1 MMADNAS
8 MHEPSDTPTPRA
20 IRSYVLRTGRITP
33 AQQRALGEHW
43 PRFGVEFEPRIIDLA
58 QLFGRVAARTLEIG
72 FGNGEH
78 LLERALAQ
86 PEQDFLGV
94 EVHRPGIG
102 HLLLAAA
109 KAGVTNLRVI
119 AHDAVEVLQQQIAP
133 GSLEQVQL
141 LFPDP
146 WPKKRHHKRRIVQQQ
161 FAALVASRLAAGG
174 RVHLATDW
182 EPYAEQM
189 LLVLNGCSLLV
200 NCAEGGGFID
210 IGAIEARRAT
220 RFQRRGERLGH
231 RVRELL
237 FRRH

>member
-1 MMADNAS
+1 
-8 MHEPSDTPTPRA
+8 MHRA
-20 IRSYVLRTGRITP
+20 IRSYVIRTGRITP

-43 PRFGVEFEPRIIDLA
+43 PRFGVEFEPRLLDLA

-78 LLERALAQ
+78 LLQRALAQ
-86 PEQDFLGV
+86 PERDFIGV

-109 KAGVTNLRVI
+109 KADVGNLRVI
-119 AHDAVEVLQQQIAP
+119 AHDALEVLEQQIAP
-133 GSLEQVQL
+133 GTLDEVQL

-146 WPKKRHHKRRIVQQQ
+146 WPKKRHHKRRIVQHE

-174 RVHLATDW
+174 RLHLATDW
-182 EPYAEQM
+182 EPYADEM
-189 LLVLNGCSLLV
+189 LLVLDGCSVLA
-200 NCAEGGGFID
+200 NCAAAGGFID
-210 IGAIEARRAT
+210 VGAILARSAT
-220 RFQRRGERLGH
+220 RFERRGERLGH
-231 RVRELL
+231 PIRELL

>member
-1 MMADNAS
+1 MQES
-8 MHEPSDTPTPRA
+8 SDKGRPRA
-20 IRSYVLRTGRITP
+20 VRSYVIRAGRITS
-33 AQQRALGEHW
+33 AQQRALDEQW
-43 PRFGVEFEPRIIDLA
+43 PRYGVEFEPRLLDLG
-58 QLFGRVAARTLEIG
+58 QLFGRGAARILEVG

-109 KAGVTNLRVI
+109 KAGAANLRVI
-119 AHDAVEVLQQQIAP
+119 AHDAVDVLQQQIAP
-133 GSLEQVQL
+133 GSVNEVQL

-146 WPKKRHHKRRIVQQQ
+146 WPKKRHHKRRIVQHE
-161 FAALVASRLAAGG
+161 FAALVASRLAVGG
-174 RVHLATDW
+174 RLHVATDW
-182 EPYAEQM
+182 EPYAEEM
-189 LLVLNGCSLLV
+189 LRVLNACSLLA
-200 NCAEGGGFID
+200 NCADSGGFTDID
-210 IGAIEARRAT
+210 AVEARRAT

-237 FRRH
+237 FRRS